1 MTYVISNNLNLKYQR
16 FASTGCT
23 DIGIRKLGSAAKTQ
37 FLWENFK
44 PDVNFQLICLTGQRS
59 RTAKR
64 NIKHE
69 TL

>member
-1 MTYVISNNLNLKYQR
+1 MTYVISNNLNLKYQG

-44 PDVNFQLICLTGQRS
+44 PDVNFQLICLTG
-59 RTAKR
+59 
-64 NIKHE
+64 
-69 TL
+69 